1 MLKTAFRADFTHLRA
16 CFQKRFYDQKP
27 MPTPHTT
34 SKPHDLDV
42 QAAAS
47 KSGMDERRKSQEA
60 GKMSGKKQ
68 DLEKE
73 FPEAPRPI
81 IGMQDERGRSKF
93 SCVGVFWRT
102 V

>member
-60 GKMSGKKQ
+60 AKMSVKKQ

-93 SCVGVFWRT
+93 SCVGV